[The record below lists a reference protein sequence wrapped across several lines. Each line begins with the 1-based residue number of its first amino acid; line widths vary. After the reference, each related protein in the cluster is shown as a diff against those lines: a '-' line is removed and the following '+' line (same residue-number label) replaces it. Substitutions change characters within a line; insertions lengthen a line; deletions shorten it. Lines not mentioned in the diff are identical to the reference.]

1 MDRQLIVAATIAF
14 TLATAVKI
22 LTPVETAA
30 NADGDTMI
38 GTSGALQ
45 TSRDLPLTFTQP
57 DPMWLVGP

>member
-1 MDRQLIVAATIAF
+1 MDRQLIVAVIIAF

-30 NADGDTMI
+30 NVHGMI